1 MYKILNIANFHA
13 FHVWWKHILSCND
26 TVFFL
31 HFLPFFACATQVF
44 STPVTPSNL
53 CNQAPLFTELRL
65 LQGTQESMVQR
76 GSTMILNKSDIVLH
90 NNDKFLP
97 MLGLNFV
104 PTQTGQRQL
113 KIANDK
119 VLKKN

>member
-1 MYKILNIANFHA
+1 
-13 FHVWWKHILSCND
+13 
-26 TVFFL
+26 
-31 HFLPFFACATQVF
+31 
-44 STPVTPSNL
+44 
-53 CNQAPLFTELRL
+53 
-65 LQGTQESMVQR
+65 
-76 GSTMILNKSDIVLH
+76 MILNKSDIVLH